1 MDMSN
6 STNDGAKA
14 VLRSWKFRG
23 DVMEMRLIAVW
34 SANAD
39 PLDTQGLLLT
49 GTAV

>member
-6 STNDGAKA
+6 STNDGARA
-14 VLRSWKFRG
+14 VLCSCKFRG

-39 PLDTQGLLLT
+39 PFDTQGELLK